1 MATEWRIKAVH
12 LGNCNCAYGCP
23 CKFTALPTHGECRS
37 VIGYEIQEGYFGALR
52 LDGLR
57 AALVT
62 SWPGAIHEGNGTMQ
76 VIIDE
81 RADENQRDALLNIL
95 NGGEADA
102 MSTRWWVF
110 SAMCPNKLEPLFLPI
125 DVAIDVEARRGHIRV
140 PGIIETVGEPIRCRW
155 QSPYGREDPCLS

>member
-102 MSTRWWVF
+102 MTTRWWVF
-110 SAMCPNKLEPLFLPI
+110 RRCARTSLNRCSCPSTSPSMSKPGAVISACPALS
-125 DVAIDVEARRGHIRV
+125 RRLA
-140 PGIIETVGEPIRCRW
+140 
-155 QSPYGREDPCLS
+155 S